1 MNKETKIRQL
11 PVELFK
17 QSEGFCGPA
26 SLKMILAYYGVAKT
40 EEELA
45 NLMGATREYGC
56 DPTDI
61 ILAAERLGFSAHYK
75 EKSSIEEIASLIDQ
89 KIPVIVQWFSP
100 EENGHYSVISG
111 YENDDLIMVDPL
123 SGSIRKMASQNFL
136 NRWFELDS
144 YPPQNPANFKLREII
159 VVKLKEQVTS

>member
-1 MNKETKIRQL
+1 MNKQERTRQISI
-11 PVELFK
+11 ELFK

-26 SLKMILAYYGVAKT
+26 SLKMVLSYYGTEKT
-40 EEELA
+40 EDELA
-45 NLMGATREYGC
+45 DLMGATREYGC
-56 DPTDI
+56 DPIDI
-61 ILAAERLGFSAHYK
+61 VSAAEKVGFSAQYK
-75 EKSSIEEIASLIDQ
+75 ERSSIEEITSFIDQ

-111 YENDDLIMVDPL
+111 YEGDNLVMVDPL
-123 SGSIRKMASQNFL
+123 TGSFRKIASQDFL

-159 VVKLKEQVTS
+159 VIKPKE